1 MNQEPKIKIIK
12 GEGIFPTP
20 EVRKIYPTKALLW
33 KFYFTIAIIWT
44 LIGIGVYIGSY
55 FLSRFGDDF
64 PPALL
69 DLSWVIFWVG
79 SIIIII
85 PAIFLLPIY
94 VNTMEYIVHGDEIVV
109 AKGLINKTVKFC
121 PFRTVTNISTR
132 AGPFDRL
139 FGIGSVNIQT
149 AGKSGVSTGPEEKLE
164 GLPLYHE
171 IRDYILNRLRV
182 FHTGTTGE
190 VTNKTQKIE
199 SESLQREIINELREI
214 KHLLDK
220 KKI

>member
-1 MNQEPKIKIIK
+1 MTQVTIIKPDK
-12 GEGIFPTP
+12 GEGFFPPPEIRKIFPS
-20 EVRKIYPTKALLW
+20 RKLLW
-33 KFYFTIAIIWT
+33 KYYFTISIIWT
-44 LIGIGVYIGSY
+44 LVGIGIFIGSY
-55 FLSRFGDDF
+55 IFSRIADDF
-64 PPALL
+64 PPALI
-69 DLSWVIFWVG
+69 DISWVIFWVG
-79 SIIIII
+79 SIIILIPTII
-85 PAIFLLPIY
+85 LLPIY

-132 AGPFDRL
+132 AGPLDRL

-149 AGKSGVSTGPEEKLE
+149 AGKSGASTGPEEKLE

-182 FHTGTTGE
+182 FHTDTSGDATA
-190 VTNKTQKIE
+190 VTRTIA

-214 KHLLDK
+214 KHLLDEK
-220 KKI
+220 EI